1 MPPFVAIP
9 MLRAV
14 LSPRAV
20 VARQEPDAA
29 CAPPTFDEVYDAWAE
44 FVYFSLRRL
53 GVAPDHLADAV
64 QDVFVVVH
72 RKLPSRDGDLPW
84 KTWLFRIAMNV
95 AREHRRAHRRQGDP
109 AALPDDLRTAT
120 PDPHA
125 CAEQSEAVRALDRVL
140 DALDEDHRAV
150 FILME
155 LEQCTAPEVAAA
167 LAIPVNTVYSRLRA
181 ARTRFDAAVAKLQ
194 RGGAR

>member
-9 MLRAV
+9 LLRAA

-20 VARQEPDAA
+20 VAREEPAA
-29 CAPPTFDEVYDAWAE
+29 MPTSMTFDEVYDAWAE

-72 RKLPSRDGDLPW
+72 RRLPAQNADLPW

-95 AREHRRAHRRQGDP
+95 AREHRRAHRRVGG
-109 AALPDDLRTAT
+109 AEALPDDLRAPT
-120 PDPHA
+120 PDPHD

-140 DALDEDHRAV
+140 EALDDDHRAV
-150 FILME
+150 FILVE

-167 LAIPVNTVYSRLRA
+167 LAIPVNTVYSRLRN
-181 ARTRFDAAVAKLQ
+181 ARARFDAAVAKLQ